1 MQRDEGTT
9 PAIFLT
15 NPKYPHNVGGIVR
28 IASCFGV
35 NQLWWT
41 GTRVTLDPSKGRLP
55 REERMKGY
63 ASVKLFPNRENGLD
77 SFPKGT
83 TPVGI
88 ELVKGAQLLPRFEH
102 PDNPVYVFGPE
113 DGSIPQGIRRLC
125 HSFVAIPTHHCLN
138 LSNAVSLVLYD
149 RLCKQMAKGEVSGWT
164 MDDFLRESRGDTSG
178 WFNNDDPACGIEGL
192 QGDETR
198 RFQSVGSAR

>member
-1 MQRDEGTT
+1 MSQRDKGET
-9 PAIFLT
+9 PSILLC

-35 NQLWWT
+35 KQLWWT
-41 GTRVTLDPSKGRLP
+41 GDRVTLDPTKGRLP

-63 ASVKLFPNRENGLD
+63 ADVTLFANREKPFD
-77 SFPKGT
+77 AFPPGT

-102 PDNPVYVFGPE
+102 PKNPIYVFGPE
-113 DGSIPQGIRRLC
+113 DGSIPQSIRKFC
-125 HSFVAIPTHHCLN
+125 HSFVAIPTYHCLN

-149 RLCKQMAKGEVSGWT
+149 RLLKQMESGEVQGWT
-164 MDDFLRESRGDTSG
+164 MDDFLKEQRGWYDNT
-178 WFNNDDPACGIEGL
+178 DPACGIEGL
-192 QGDETR
+192 QGDEVTK
-198 RFQSVGSAR
+198 FQSVGSAKK